1 METYCR
7 VVETDVPF
15 WHRERTNLGLLA
27 SAAWRI
33 DWVALEEFV
42 HPKQFSTS
50 REHGRSDL
58 WIKGPRTEEFVEAKW
73 HGVRI
78 PSDRDRIGELMRIYG
93 ASSRAEA
100 LRVKRGVTTTGVVA
114 LDLWSAVGWV
124 SGDTTDPA
132 FRGFGHMRGR
142 LMIAT

>member
-1 METYCR
+1 MGRLEHWLPLVAEWQTIMETYCR

-33 DWVALEEFV
+33 DWVALEEFA

-78 PSDRDRIGELMRIYG
+78 PSDRDRIGG
-93 ASSRAEA
+93 THAH
-100 LRVKRGVTTTGVVA
+100 LRRFVA
-114 LDLWSAVGWV
+114 C
-124 SGDTTDPA
+124 
-132 FRGFGHMRGR
+132 
-142 LMIAT
+142 